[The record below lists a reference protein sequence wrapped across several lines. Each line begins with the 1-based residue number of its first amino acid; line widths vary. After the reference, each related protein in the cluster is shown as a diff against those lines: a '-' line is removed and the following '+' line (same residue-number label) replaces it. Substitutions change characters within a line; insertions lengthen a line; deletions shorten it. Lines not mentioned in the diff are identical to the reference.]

1 MSTNSLEN
9 NIQQDS
15 KEQGE
20 QIQRLV
26 YRILPYWPLVAIA
39 LLLGIGGANIYLK
52 YQVPVYIATARLV
65 VNDDTQQKSAN
76 LQEIFRLE
84 SKSVTSETE
93 REMQVITSSEL
104 LRKVAIKMQLNVL
117 YIVKG
122 RLKSSD
128 YYSNIPFKLELE
140 DPEAINNYFSGE
152 AQIAGNQIRF
162 NDVLYPLDT
171 FVMSGFG
178 KIRWSVNKD
187 YVETIKLDKILIYIQ
202 PIGAAVGKLKGS
214 LGISPISKGSSI
226 VDFSMTDVVPD
237 RAVDVLTNLIYIY
250 GTSTVD
256 YKGRIYENTQKFLD
270 GRLRLVADELSGVEK
285 KLTAYKSSEGIIDLS
300 KEGEFYLNQLKTADA
315 RIAEINVQLEVLKQ
329 TEEYVKQR
337 NISKNPIP
345 ASLGMTDPVLT
356 GLLNQLYQK
365 EFDLEKTKQVSG
377 SKNPDIAVYE
387 QEIGQLKPSILAS
400 INNLRN
406 SIIIS
411 RQRLQADNNQL
422 NASLNKIPVKER
434 VLIDI
439 SREQS
444 IKNAIYTFLLQKREE
459 SAIAGA
465 SIVPNYRILEKPEA
479 GGIISPV
486 SKRMYAIGILTALF
500 FSILFIFLKEFTS
513 RKILFRSQIE
523 NILGLPVLAE
533 LIFQPH
539 QKNSSVV
546 VSAGKRSLIAE
557 QFRELRTNLNYIT
570 VNAKDNC
577 KVILITSS
585 IPSEGKSFVAINTAI
600 SLSLTGDRVALLECD
615 LRKPKISK
623 AMGIDNTIG
632 ISNYLIGKATEK
644 DIIKAYQGI
653 ETLSVIPSGPTPPNP
668 AELLS
673 NTKFSE
679 LITSLKQ
686 RYDYLII
693 DTPPVAAVTDAKIIG
708 ALADATLYIIR
719 HNYTNTAFLSLIN
732 DIGQKKTLPNI
743 NLVLNGIV
751 NKKILGQ
758 AFGYSYGYSYG
769 YGYGYGYGYTEDG
782 KGEVF
787 SLKKLWDKFFGK
799 RN

>member
-26 YRILPYWPLVAIA
+26 YRILPYWPLVAVA

-76 LQEIFRLE
+76 LQEIFKLE

-128 YYSNIPFKLELE
+128 YYGNIPFRLELE

-187 YVETIKLDKILIYIQ
+187 YVETVKLDKILISIQ

-214 LGISPISKGSSI
+214 LSISPISKGSSI

-300 KEGEFYLNQLKTADA
+300 KEGEFYLNQLKSADA

-411 RQRLQADNNQL
+411 RQRLQADNSQL

-523 NILGLPVLAE
+523 NILGMPVLAE

-577 KVILITSS
+577 KVVLITSS

-623 AMGIDNTIG
+623 AMGIDSNIG

-653 ETLSVIPSGPTPPNP
+653 EALSVIPSGPTPPNP

-708 ALADATLYIIR
+708 AFADATLYIIR

-758 AFGYSYGYSYG
+758 AFGHSYGYSYG

-782 KGEVF
+782 KSGIF
-787 SLKKLWDKFFGK
+787 SLKKLWGKFFGK

>member
-26 YRILPYWPLVAIA
+26 YRILPYWPLVAVA

-76 LQEIFRLE
+76 LQEIFKLE

-128 YYSNIPFKLELE
+128 YYGNIPFRLELE

-187 YVETIKLDKILIYIQ
+187 YVETVKLDKILISIQ

-214 LGISPISKGSSI
+214 LSISPISKGSSI

-300 KEGEFYLNQLKTADA
+300 KEGEFYLNQLKSADA

-411 RQRLQADNNQL
+411 RQRLQADNSQL

-523 NILGLPVLAE
+523 NILGMPVLAE

-577 KVILITSS
+577 KVVLITSS
-585 IPSEGKSFVAINTAI
+585 IPSEGKSFVAINTAL

-632 ISNYLIGKATEK
+632 ISNYLIGKATEM

-653 ETLSVIPSGPTPPNP
+653 ETLSVMPSGPTPPNP

-708 ALADATLYIIR
+708 AFADATLYIIR

-758 AFGYSYGYSYG
+758 AFGHSYGYSYG

-782 KGEVF
+782 KSGIF
-787 SLKKLWDKFFGK
+787 SLKKLWGKFFGK

>member
-26 YRILPYWPLVAIA
+26 YRILPYWPLVALA

-76 LQEIFRLE
+76 LQEIFKLE

-128 YYSNIPFKLELE
+128 YYDNIPFKLQLE
-140 DPEAINNYFSGE
+140 DPEAINTYIEGE

-162 NDVLYPLDT
+162 NDVLYPLDSL
-171 FVMSGFG
+171 VMSGFG

-187 YVETIKLDKILIYIQ
+187 YVETVKLDKVLISIQ

-300 KEGEFYLNQLKTADA
+300 KEGEFYLTQLKNADA
-315 RIAEINVQLEVLKQ
+315 KIAEINVQLDILKQ
-329 TEEYVKQR
+329 TEEYVKER
-337 NISKNPIP
+337 NISKTPIP
-345 ASLGMTDPVLT
+345 ASLGMTDAVLT
-356 GLLNQLYQK
+356 GLLNQLYQT
-365 EFDLEKTKQVSG
+365 EFSLEKTRQVSG
-377 SKNPDIAVYE
+377 NKNPEIAVYE
-387 QEIGQLKPSILAS
+387 QEIARLKPSILAS
-400 INNLRN
+400 INNIRN
-406 SIIIS
+406 SIIIG

-486 SKRMYAIGILTALF
+486 SKRTYAIGILTALF
-500 FSILFIFLKEFTS
+500 FSILIIFLKEFTS
-513 RKILFRSQIE
+513 RKVLFRSQIE

-557 QFRELRTNLNYIT
+557 QFRELRTNISYIT

-615 LRKPKISK
+615 LRKPKISR
-623 AMGIDNTIG
+623 AMGIDNSIG

-644 DIIKAYQGI
+644 DIIKAYKGI

-673 NTKFSE
+673 NTIFSD
-679 LITSLKQ
+679 LIISLKQ
-686 RYDYLII
+686 RYDYIII

-708 ALADATLYIIR
+708 AIADATIYIIR

-743 NLVLNGIV
+743 NIVLNGIV

-769 YGYGYGYGYTEDG
+769 YGYGYGYGYTDDG
-782 KGEVF
+782 KSGAF
-787 SLKKLWDKFFGK
+787 SLKKIWAKFFGR